1 MIKLRNVQVRGNLF
15 YKDQIYQI
23 NKIILIADLTKCKI
37 HYSRSGSQYK
47 DFYSLNET
55 PEQNETL
62 SLDFHFAVMAPSDAH
77 ILLAPSES
85 VKKEDPAY
93 EIVIGAGGNTFS
105 DIRRKQ
111 KSDVKASQ
119 RVKGLLSALD
129 PTFFWLHITKGEQ
142 KISQFT
148 NII

>member
-1 MIKLRNVQVRGNLF
+1 M
-15 YKDQIYQI
+15 
-23 NKIILIADLTKCKI
+23 

-47 DFYSLNET
+47 DFYSLEEI

-62 SLDFHFAVMAPSDAH
+62 ALDFHFAVLAPSDAH
-77 ILLAPSES
+77 ILLAPSQS
-85 VKKEDPAY
+85 VKANDPAY
-93 EIVIGAGGNTFS
+93 EIVIGAGGNTFC

-129 PTFFWLHITKGEQ
+129 PQFFWLHISKGEFKQ
-142 KISQFT
+142 SFK
-148 NII
+148 